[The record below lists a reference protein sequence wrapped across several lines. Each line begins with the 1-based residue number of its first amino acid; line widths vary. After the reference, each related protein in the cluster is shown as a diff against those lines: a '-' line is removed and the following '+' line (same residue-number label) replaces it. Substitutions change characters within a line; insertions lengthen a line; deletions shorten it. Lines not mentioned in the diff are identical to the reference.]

1 MPLPVEI
8 QTILAAPGP
17 AELGPASRP
26 KARSP
31 ADLAR
36 ALESAAAPAA
46 RRDLIHA
53 ALLLWHDHLDA
64 AHQIAQGIENADG
77 SYVHA
82 IVHRREPD
90 YGNAKYWLR
99 RVGNHA
105 CFPELAARVSH
116 EPGSETQPALIAK
129 LIARDRWDP
138 FAFVGLCA
146 AAAETGPEFPGL
158 SLLRRIQQI
167 EFEVLLEH
175 FCKA

>member
-8 QTILAAPGP
+8 QTMLAASGP
-17 AELGPASRP
+17 AELGPTSRP
-26 KARSP
+26 GTCSP
-31 ADLAR
+31 ADLTR
-36 ALESAAAPAA
+36 ALESTAVPVPH
-46 RRDLIHA
+46 RDLIHA

-90 YGNAKYWLR
+90 YGNARYWLR
-99 RVGNHA
+99 RVGYHL
-105 CFPELAARVSH
+105 CFPELAARVRH
-116 EPGSETQPALIAK
+116 EPGSEAEPALISK
-129 LIARDRWDP
+129 LIARDRWDA
-138 FAFVGLCA
+138 FAFVDLCA
-146 AAAETGPEFPGL
+146 AAAETGPGFPGL